1 MQSLR
6 MVVIVQSDWN
16 MYTLTVLMDDMEQE
30 WELKY
35 AGEVVVPV
43 KKKKEEFVA
52 SEGEIELEHLNLR
65 SKRETRK
72 LWVQM
77 CSNGILCSP
86 PLILSV

>member
-16 MYTLTVLMDDMEQE
+16 MYMLTVLMDDMEQE

-43 KKKKEEFVA
+43 KKKK
-52 SEGEIELEHLNLR
+52 GRICGL
-65 SKRETRK
+65 
-72 LWVQM
+72 
-77 CSNGILCSP
+77 
-86 PLILSV
+86 